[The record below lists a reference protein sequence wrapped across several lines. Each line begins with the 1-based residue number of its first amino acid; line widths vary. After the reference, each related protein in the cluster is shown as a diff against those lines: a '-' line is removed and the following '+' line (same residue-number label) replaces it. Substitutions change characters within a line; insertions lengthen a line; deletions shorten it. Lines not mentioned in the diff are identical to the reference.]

1 MTIHKD
7 LNIGLFGFGV
17 VGQGLYDVLRSS
29 RGIKASITRI
39 CVKDRT
45 KKRKLPAGYFTFDKY
60 DLLNNPDI
68 DLIVELIDDAEEAFL
83 IVSEA
88 MKKGKSV
95 VTANKKMVA
104 QHLEEL
110 VNLQEEYGVSLL
122 YEASCCGSIPIIRTL
137 EEY

>member
-1 MTIHKD
+1 MHKD

-17 VGQGLYDVLRSS
+17 VGQGLYDVLRNS
-29 RGIKASITRI
+29 RGIKASIAKI

-45 KKRKLPAGYFTFDKY
+45 KKRKLPAEAFTFDKY

-68 DLIVELIDDAEEAFL
+68 DIIVELIDDAEEAFK

-104 QHLEEL
+104 QHLEE
-110 VNLQEEYGVSLL
+110 
-122 YEASCCGSIPIIRTL
+122 
-137 EEY
+137 